1 MLWIFD
7 DPRSILSLISMCI
20 ACLGFYG
27 VMTLGYVIVNKNC
40 GCKVRGSVMGIS
52 ALLGA
57 VGVLLV
63 SKIGGIAHDHISS
76 ISPFLGTAFFS
87 LVLLCVLLIPK
98 VWKSMDSEDIDK

>member
-40 GCKVRGSVMGIS
+40 GCKVR
-52 ALLGA
+52 GA